1 MVAMPSTVTRSTSV
15 LLEVKVTAPV
25 LVEFGLAIT
34 NSPSPK
40 VFDMLSKARR
50 SGIPFLT
57 VRTRVVVAAA

>member
-1 MVAMPSTVTRSTSV
+1 MVAMPSTVTRSTSA
-15 LLEVKVTAPV
+15 LLEVKVTVPV

-40 VFDMLSKARR
+40 VFDMLSKAPR

-57 VRTRVVVAAA
+57 VRTRVLVAAA